1 MPASAIPYCSLLP
14 VLLLFYCT
22 NLAALSLAA
31 EDTYSRLAQAQDAGD
46 HDAVREICL
55 RMLQK
60 KQSDTRLLRILAKI
74 QLQSAETEACDDT
87 LALLEAALG
96 KPDAG
101 LLEMRGDLA
110 SLGKGKES
118 KADAARHW
126 KAALILQPGRIS
138 VVNKLADYYR
148 SVSRPAEEAIYLE
161 QLASL
166 RGQPD
171 ELVRLA
177 RHAVRLRD
185 WDTII
190 SCTAQLQEKFANREA
205 AKLWNPIY
213 DRLMRHS
220 VALKII
226 DNRLETGGQSAEI
239 LLERAWL
246 FDKTGLN
253 GLALNDAEK
262 AFELRPGSFT
272 VKYQL
277 AVILAHAGKTLEAAT
292 RLKIEVSAY
301 ARRPLHPPASFFSGL
316 TEIESRLANKPDAGT
331 HVERANMLLE
341 VRQEELALDDA
352 AAAVAMDPGFA
363 GAHLILARV
372 FESRGKTLA
381 AKSAYKR
388 ILQLDGNHL
397 VALEEFGRLHIKLGD
412 YETAI
417 VLLKRRLDLLPDK
430 YLQRAY
436 DQCFASLQIS
446 KP

>member
-1 MPASAIPYCSLLP
+1 MPASAIRYCSLLP

-22 NLAALSLAA
+22 NLAAFSLAA

-60 KQSDTRLLRILAKI
+60 KQSDTKLLRILAKI
-74 QLQSAETEACDDT
+74 QLQSAEAAACDDT

-110 SLGKGKES
+110 SLGKGKGKGKES

-166 RGQPD
+166 RGHPD
-171 ELVRLA
+171 ELARLA

-190 SCTAQLQEKFANREA
+190 SCTAQLQEKFANQEA

-226 DNRLETGGQSAEI
+226 DNRLETGGQSAEM

-253 GLALNDAEK
+253 NLALNDAEK

-301 ARRPLHPPASFFSGL
+301 ARRHLHPPANFFAAL
-316 TEIESRLANKPDAGT
+316 TEIESRLAT
-331 HVERANMLLE
+331 SRMLPPTSSVQKCFLKSGRKSSHWMMP
-341 VRQEELALDDA
+341 VPPWRLIRVSLPHTSFWLVSLHRVTRPSPQNPPT
-352 AAAVAMDPGFA
+352 AV
-363 GAHLILARV
+363 
-372 FESRGKTLA
+372 S
-381 AKSAYKR
+381 
-388 ILQLDGNHL
+388 
-397 VALEEFGRLHIKLGD
+397 
-412 YETAI
+412 
-417 VLLKRRLDLLPDK
+417 
-430 YLQRAY
+430 
-436 DQCFASLQIS
+436 
-446 KP
+446 